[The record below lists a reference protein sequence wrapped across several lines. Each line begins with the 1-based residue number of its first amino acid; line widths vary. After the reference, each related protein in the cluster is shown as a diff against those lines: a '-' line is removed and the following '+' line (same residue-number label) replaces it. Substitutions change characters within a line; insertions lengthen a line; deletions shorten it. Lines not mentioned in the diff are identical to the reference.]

1 MTSYGYDDIIDR
13 ICKRNISQMAGLA
26 TQEHPDWDLTMLNSY
41 ILGYTAATN
50 DIVKLIEDLSEAHCQ
65 MK

>member
-1 MTSYGYDDIIDR
+1 MTPQGYDNIIDR

-26 TQEHPDWDLTMLNSY
+26 TQEHPDWDLTMLNYY
-41 ILGYTAATN
+41 ILGYTAATQ
-50 DIVKLIEDLSEAHCQ
+50 DIVKLIEDIREANCQ

>member
-13 ICKRNISQMAGLA
+13 ICKRNISQMNGLA
-26 TQEHPDWDLTMLNSY
+26 MQQHPDWDLTMLNSY
-41 ILGYTAATN
+41 VLGYIAATQ
-50 DIVKLIEDLSEAHCQ
+50 DIVKLIEDLSEANCQ